1 MTGIWLY
8 LAGIAIAGFIVI
20 KFVPDKKAK
29 QN

>member
-20 KFVPDKKAK
+20 KFVPGKKAK

>member
-20 KFVPDKKAK
+20 KFVTDKKAK

>member
-20 KFVPDKKAK
+20 KFVPNKKAR

>member
-1 MTGIWLY
+1 MAGIWLY

-20 KFVPDKKAK
+20 KFVPNKKAR

>member
-8 LAGIAIAGFIVI
+8 LAGIAIAGFIII
-20 KFVPDKKAK
+20 KFVPNKKAS

>member
-1 MTGIWLY
+1 MTGVWLY

-20 KFVPDKKAK
+20 KFVPNKKVK